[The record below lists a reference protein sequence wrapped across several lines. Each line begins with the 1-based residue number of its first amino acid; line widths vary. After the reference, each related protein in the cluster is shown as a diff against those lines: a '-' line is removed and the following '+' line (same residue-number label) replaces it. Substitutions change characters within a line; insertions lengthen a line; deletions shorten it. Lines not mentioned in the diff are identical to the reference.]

1 MPGRNTTEKKKKVNE
16 LIKKIEGIVE
26 KDRYFAKRSPS
37 FNSSINRFRPTFF
50 KHFQILTS
58 FSSSRRSTSERD
70 PEDDLVEE
78 GGETAFERMVREDNE
93 NDLQDCEF

>member
-1 MPGRNTTEKKKKVNE
+1 MPGKNTTEKKKKVNE
-16 LIKKIEGIVE
+16 LITKIEKIIE
-26 KDRYFAKRSPS
+26 RDRYFAKRSPS

-50 KHFQILTS
+50 KHFQILNS
-58 FSSSRRSTSERD
+58 FSSSRSTSERD